1 MKLDHSHEIHR
12 VLGESG
18 KYAIDCAMLE
28 IEDGKGRLIATNGR
42 VLVVLPVEVQEGD
55 EPGLI
60 PAEALGCDRPDG
72 VHPEDLCYFTRELRV
87 SNGRATIE
95 RPAGASIEF
104 PAWRKAIPP
113 ADATGYLEVRL
124 SARLLYDLSRAMGD
138 EAESGGVRLRIP
150 APVNGQVRTPIRV
163 DVDEAPGVYGS
174 IMPIIREVHPA

>member
-95 RPAGASIEF
+95 RPAGA
-104 PAWRKAIPP
+104 
-113 ADATGYLEVRL
+113 ATGYLEVRL